1 LRKAETKHISNGI
14 FKIDSEH
21 STALPES
28 VLHSSAETPS
38 VSLNKAGLRRLL
50 EEFAF
55 GLRRRFQVGAQGP
68 NEDVVVLFSTGQPA
82 YPAAVFGIIAA
93 GGVASL
99 ASPSGT
105 AHELARQVAA
115 GKSKVLISSKDL
127 LPVAQAAAK
136 LVAWP
141 VALCLLESEPD
152 WSLRVVGE
160 DAEAGGELRGA
171 LLTERLTWERV
182 TDERRLRE
190 SLIMLLYS
198 SGTTGP
204 PKGSPSLA
212 RETKN

>member
-1 LRKAETKHISNGI
+1 
-14 FKIDSEH
+14 
-21 STALPES
+21 
-28 VLHSSAETPS
+28 VLHSAAETPS

-55 GLRRRFQVGAQGP
+55 GLRRRFHVGANGP

-93 GGVASL
+93 AGVASL

-105 AHELARQVAA
+105 AHELARQVTA

-127 LPVAQAAAK
+127 LPVAEAAVK

-141 VALCLLESEPD
+141 VSLCLLESEPD

-171 LLTERLTWERV
+171 LLTERLPWERI

-204 PKGSPSLA
+204 PKGSRPPPLLA
-212 RETKN
+212 DA